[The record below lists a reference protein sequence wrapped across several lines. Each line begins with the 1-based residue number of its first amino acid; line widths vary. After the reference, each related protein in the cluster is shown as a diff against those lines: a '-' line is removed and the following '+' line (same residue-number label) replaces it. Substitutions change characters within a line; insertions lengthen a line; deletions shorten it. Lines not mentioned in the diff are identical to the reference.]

1 MSRGCL
7 RSEVLR
13 RYTRTVIDLCSS
25 FVMREEHFEPTAVKI
40 INYRR
45 SFPTYSQYPV
55 HISSRFETCYV
66 KILFTLQRTL
76 QYILDLNKSLI

>member
-1 MSRGCL
+1 MSTGCL

-25 FVMREEHFEPTAVKI
+25 FVMREEYFEPTAVKI

-45 SFPTYSQYPV
+45 SFSTCTQYPG
-55 HISSRFETCYV
+55 HISSRFEIWYV

-76 QYILDLNKSLI
+76 IHLGFE